1 MKKEHDK
8 RGKHPNSLSNLQL
21 FTPGNQA
28 ARRHGAYARY
38 HPPEIVERVTPN
50 ADSPDRLENLIQLEE
65 ACLHGIL
72 QTKAAWDAKSE
83 YGALTHGDYPLTEV
97 RKDHLGTATKR
108 ERPDFERLV
117 DRSMAKIMAMVA
129 EKERI
134 QATPVYIAATLA
146 RVIDEAEAAGLS
158 AVDTAEQVE
167 RAGLAVPFSLQ
178 QRVRAELATYE
189 APEPEGGMTD
199 EELEALSVEYEQEV
213 ADENAWLAQ
222 RHEEVAEI
230 HESKEGEKRSD

>member
-1 MKKEHDK
+1 MKDR
-8 RGKHPNSLSNLQL
+8 RGLHPVNQANW

-28 ARRHGAYARY
+28 ARKHGAYARY

-50 ADSPDRLENLIQLEE
+50 ADSPERLENLIQLEE

-134 QATPVYIAATLA
+134 QATPVYVAATLA

-178 QRVRAELATYE
+178 QRVRAELATFE
-189 APEPEGGMTD
+189 PPEPEGGMPD
-199 EELEALSVEYEQEV
+199 DELERLSLEYEEEIEGEV
-213 ADENAWLAQ
+213 EWLEQ
-222 RHEEVAEI
+222 RREEVSDM
-230 HESKEGEKRSD
+230 HSKQQSEKHSD